1 MCAEKCQAEE
11 ARFRMNENGRVVIP
25 ASFRKALGI
34 NPGDEVILRLE
45 EDEVRLTTRKHRI
58 ARAQRNARKYVPRG
72 VSLADELIA
81 ERRESAKR
89 E

>member
-1 MCAEKCQAEE
+1 MEKET
-11 ARFRMNENGRVVIP
+11 RTRLNENGRLVIP

-34 NPGDEVILRLE
+34 DPGDEVIVRLE
-45 EDEVRLTTRKHRI
+45 EDELRITTLRHRI

-81 ERRESAKR
+81 ERREVAKR

>member
-1 MCAEKCQAEE
+1 MLYVMTEE
-11 ARFRMNENGRVVIP
+11 TRTRINENGRVVIP

-34 NPGDEVILRLE
+34 KPGDEVVLRI
-45 EDEVRLTTRKHRI
+45 EDDELRISTLRQRI
-58 ARAQRNARKYVPRG
+58 ARAQQLVKRHAKSG

-81 ERRESAKR
+81 ERREAARR

>member
-1 MCAEKCQAEE
+1 MENE
-11 ARFRMNENGRVVIP
+11 ARTRLNENGRLVIP

-34 NPGDEVILRLE
+34 DPGDEVILRLE
-45 EDEVRLTTRKHRI
+45 EDGLRITTVRHRI

-72 VSLADELIA
+72 VSLADALIA
-81 ERRESAKR
+81 ERRQAAKR

>member
-1 MCAEKCQAEE
+1 MTMENEV
-11 ARFRMNENGRVVIP
+11 RTRLNENGRLIIP

-34 NPGDEVILRLE
+34 ALGDEVILRLE
-45 EDEVRLTTRKHRI
+45 EDELRLTTRKHRI

-81 ERRESAKR
+81 ERREAAKR